1 MYNDPSKSSQF
12 ANSTQLDHPANP
24 RITVDPRHVY
34 VCVPRPLAQLS
45 SQPSASVLSGAVPR
59 MLHWTPARRKTEPRR
74 RRVSHS
80 ARANEAD
87 AAQLL
92 GPRRADSLLQL
103 RPPRHPTSTAD
114 QSRRYGGGRGRHR
127 APPYGNA
134 SQK

>member
-1 MYNDPSKSSQF
+1 MYNDPSKSSRF
-12 ANSTQLDHPANP
+12 ADSTQLDHPANP
-24 RITVDPRHVY
+24 RITVDPRHVD
-34 VCVPRPLAQLS
+34 VCAPRPLAQLS

-59 MLHWTPARRKTEPRR
+59 VLHWTPARRKTEPRR

-92 GPRRADSLLQL
+92 GPRHADSLQL
-103 RPPRHPTSTAD
+103 RPLRHPTSTAD
-114 QSRRYGGGRGRHR
+114 QSRRHRGRRGHRR

-134 SQK
+134 GQK